1 MLNKILLVGALLL
14 AFSIPML
21 GAISSEQGQAGG
33 AEISS
38 AAEQSQSPR
47 GY

>member
-1 MLNKILLVGALLL
+1 MISKILLVGALLL

-21 GAISSEQGQAGG
+21 GAISTEQGQAGG
-33 AEISS
+33 AEIT
-38 AAEQSQSPR
+38 ATRQPQGPR